1 VILAPKGRALYHLH
15 DDADVQVSRSGGGGV
30 SAAEAASAAS
40 AASVTEAASAV
51 AGPVVTPLDACTVR
65 MVDPAR
71 VADTRRRLLD
81 VDEAERLA
89 GLFRLLGD
97 RSRVR
102 ILFALAEAGELCVC
116 DLAAAVDVA
125 ETAVSQALRLLRTAG
140 VVRAR
145 RDGRTVWYRLDD
157 EHVRLLLDQSRTH
170 VSHGS

>member
-1 VILAPKGRALYHLH
+1 M
-15 DDADVQVSRSGGGGV
+15 
-30 SAAEAASAAS
+30 SAAEA
-40 AASVTEAASAV
+40 
-51 AGPVVTPLDACTVR
+51 GPVEAEPAEIGSAEIGLPDVGRAEGGPAEVTPLDRCAVR

-81 VDEAERLA
+81 LDEAERLA
-89 GLFRLLGD
+89 VLFRLLGD

-116 DLAAAVDVA
+116 DLAAAVDVP
-125 ETAVSQALRLLRTAG
+125 ETGVSQALRLLRTAG
-140 VVRAR
+140 VVRSR

-157 EHVRLLLDQSRTH
+157 DHVRLLLDLSRTH

>member
-1 VILAPKGRALYHLH
+1 MSSAEGPGSEA
-15 DDADVQVSRSGGGGV
+15 A
-30 SAAEAASAAS
+30 AAEA
-40 AASVTEAASAV
+40 E
-51 AGPVVTPLDACTVR
+51 VTPLDGCVVR
-65 MVDPAR
+65 TIDPTR

-116 DLAAAVDVA
+116 DLAAAVEVA
-125 ETAVSQALRLLRTAG
+125 ETSVSQALRLLRTAG

-157 EHVRLLLDQSRTH
+157 EHVRLLLDLSRTH